1 MTLLSV
7 QNLTI
12 KFGGLTAIDDLS
24 FDVPTGQITA
34 IIGPNG
40 AGKTTL
46 FNCITGFYRPQVGNI
61 VLHRE
66 TGVLKLNGKPDHW
79 IARNA
84 GIARTFQTS
93 RLFPGMTAL
102 ENLLVAQHNR
112 LMKASGFSIAGLL
125 GLKSFHRAEA
135 EAVEKARFWLEQ
147 VGLISSANSP
157 VGSLAYG
164 IQRRLEVAR
173 AMCTDPILLCLDEPA
188 AGLNPRESQDLVELL
203 SMIRAKF
210 GTAQLLVEHDMSVV
224 MGLSD
229 KVVVLEYG
237 RKIAEG
243 TPEHI
248 RHNPAVIR
256 AYLGEDPDEALPPE
270 VAKDLGPC

>member
-7 QNLTI
+7 DQITLR
-12 KFGGLTAIDDLS
+12 FGGLTAIDDLS
-24 FDVPTGQITA
+24 FTVPRGQITA
-34 IIGPNG
+34 VIGPNG

-46 FNCITGFYRPQVGNI
+46 FNCITGFYRPQAGRI

-66 TGVLKLNGKPDHW
+66 NGDLTLTGKPDHW
-79 IARNA
+79 IARSA

-102 ENLLVAQHNR
+102 ENLMVAQHNR
-112 LMKASGFSIAGLL
+112 LMQASLFSIAGLL
-125 GLKSFHRAEA
+125 GLPRFRHAEA
-135 EAVEKARFWLEQ
+135 AAVDKAQFWLEQ
-147 VGLISSANSP
+147 VGLSASANIP

-164 IQRRLEVAR
+164 LQRRLEIAR
-173 AMCTDPILLCLDEPA
+173 AMCTDPHLLCLDEPA
-188 AGLNPRESQDLVELL
+188 AGLNPKESLDLVDLL
-203 SMIRAKF
+203 AMIRSRF

-243 TPEHI
+243 TPEQI
-248 RHNPAVIR
+248 RQNPVVIR
-256 AYLGEDPDEALPPE
+256 AYLGEEPDEDLPPE
-270 VAKDLGPC
+270 VQKDLGPC

>member
-1 MTLLSV
+1 MTLLDV

-12 KFGGLTAIDDLS
+12 AFGGLTAIDDLS
-24 FDVPTGQITA
+24 FSVPRGRITA

-46 FNCITGFYRPQVGNI
+46 FNCITGFYRPQKGSI
-61 VLHRE
+61 TLCQP
-66 TGVLKLNGKPDHW
+66 TQKLALTGKPDHW
-79 IARNA
+79 IARH

-93 RLFPGMTAL
+93 RLFSGMTAL
-102 ENLLVAQHNR
+102 ENLMVAQHNR
-112 LMKASGFSIAGLL
+112 LMTASVFSLAGLL
-125 GLKSFHRAEA
+125 GLPRFRRAESA
-135 EAVEKARFWLEQ
+135 AVEKAKFWLDQ
-147 VGLISSANSP
+147 VGLGASANTQ
-157 VGSLAYG
+157 VGNLAYG
-164 IQRRLEVAR
+164 LQRRLEVAR
-173 AMCTDPILLCLDEPA
+173 AMCTDPLLLCLDEPA
-188 AGLNPRESQDLVELL
+188 AGLNPKESLDLVDLL
-203 SMIRAKF
+203 SMIRQRF

-248 RHNPAVIR
+248 RQDPAVIR
-256 AYLGEDPDEALPPE
+256 AYLGEEPDEALPPD
-270 VAKDLGPC
+270 VAKDLESC

>member
-7 QNLTI
+7 QNLGI

-24 FDVPTGQITA
+24 FTVPPRQITA

-46 FNCITGFYRPQVGNI
+46 FNCITGFYRPQVGRI

-66 TGVLKLNGKPDHW
+66 NGELTLNGKPDHW

-93 RLFPGMTAL
+93 RLFPAMTAL

-125 GLKSFHRAEA
+125 GLANFHRAETA
-135 EAVEKARFWLEQ
+135 AVEKARFWLEQ
-147 VGLISSANSP
+147 VGLISCANNP

-164 IQRRLEVAR
+164 VQRRLEVAR

-188 AGLNPRESQDLVELL
+188 AGLNPKESLDLVELL
-203 SMIRAKF
+203 AMIRAKF
-210 GTAQLLVEHDMSVV
+210 GTAQLLVEHDMNVV

-243 TPEHI
+243 TPEHV

-256 AYLGEDPDEALPPE
+256 AYLGEEPDEALPLE
-270 VAKDLGPC
+270 VAGDLGPC